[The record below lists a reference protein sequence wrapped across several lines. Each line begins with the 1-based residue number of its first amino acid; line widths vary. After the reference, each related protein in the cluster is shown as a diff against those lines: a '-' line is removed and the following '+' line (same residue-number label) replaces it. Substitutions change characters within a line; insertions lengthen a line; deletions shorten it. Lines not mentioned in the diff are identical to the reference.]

1 METSEK
7 MFVWDEEWNISFAGC
22 GFRSIYYLGA
32 LSCILQRV
40 PQLVHGASKIC
51 GASSGCLVAAA
62 LTVGIPIEQ
71 FIADVL
77 TLAKEARKHSLGV
90 FHPTFSLL
98 RTVRDSLLEKLP
110 ADAHLRA
117 SGRLCVSLTRLAD
130 GKNALVSEFDSREE
144 LIQALM
150 CSCFFPV
157 YCGFI
162 PPSYH
167 GVHYMDG
174 ALSNNMP
181 LFEQRNTITM
191 APFSGESDICPRE
204 GTFNFFEAHYG
215 NVSIQVNTGNV
226 HRVCTSFL
234 PPRPEKLAEI
244 CHNGYMDALH
254 FLRERDLL
262 GTRCLLPSLMAETD
276 AVKPACC
283 ELVKEVAQAKES
295 KQTLLNGQN
304 PQQED
309 HWWLG
314 LHVTENLP
322 AGIKKVLCE
331 ACRESPCGDTQW
343 SRVTQLLPVRVLVC
357 LLSLLM
363 LPVGLIFLLTKGI
376 LSLLTSS
383 SGLCRQ
389 TWSSEVKD
397 PHSSSSNSDLRART
411 GGHRNIKPLT
421 STITPNTNKTLHW
434 DNNMNLDF
442 FSLTSVCSGPS
453 NFSNTPACGKET
465 LNEVKQTLH
474 PPETRQKA
482 KKT

>member
-1 METSEK
+1 METSER
-7 MFVWDEEWNISFAGC
+7 MFDWDEEWNISFAGC
-22 GFRSIYYLGA
+22 GFRSVYYLGA
-32 LSCILQRV
+32 LSCILERV

-71 FIADVL
+71 FCADVL
-77 TLAKEARKHSLGV
+77 TLAKEARKHTLGV

-117 SGRLCVSLTRLAD
+117 SGKLCVSLTRLAD
-130 GKNALVSEFDSREE
+130 GKNVLVSEFDSREE

-204 GTFNFFEAHYG
+204 GTFNFYDVHYG
-215 NVSIQVNTGNV
+215 NVGIQVNTGNV

-262 GTRCLLPSLMAETD
+262 GTQSLLPSLKAETD

-283 ELVKEVAQAKES
+283 ERVKEVAQAEES
-295 KQTLLNGQN
+295 KRTLLNGQN
-304 PQQED
+304 PHRED

-314 LHVTENLP
+314 LTVTEGLP

-331 ACRESPCGDTQW
+331 ACRDRHHGDTRRSW
-343 SRVTQLLPVRVLVC
+343 VTHFLPVRLMMC
-357 LLSLLM
+357 LLTLLM
-363 LPVGLIFLLTKGI
+363 LPVEMTLLLTKSI
-376 LSLLTSS
+376 LSLLTSTS
-383 SGLCRQ
+383 DL
-389 TWSSEVKD
+389 SEGKD
-397 PHSSSSNSDLRART
+397 PNSSSSNSELRAQT
-411 GGHRNIKPLT
+411 GGDKNIKPLT
-421 STITPNTNKTLHW
+421 STIAPTSNKTLHW
-434 DNNMNLDF
+434 DNNINLDLRKRLF
-442 FSLTSVCSGPS
+442 RTTNVNPFMNGI
-453 NFSNTPACGKET
+453 
-465 LNEVKQTLH
+465 
-474 PPETRQKA
+474 
-482 KKT
+482 